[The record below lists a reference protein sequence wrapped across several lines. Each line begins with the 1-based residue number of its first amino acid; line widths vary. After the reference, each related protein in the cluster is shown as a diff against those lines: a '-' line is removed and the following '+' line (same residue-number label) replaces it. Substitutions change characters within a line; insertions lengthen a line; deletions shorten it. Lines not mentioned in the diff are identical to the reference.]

1 MRRLPPY
8 DTLENRYAN
17 LRANPSNL
25 GLHSPCTTSSVVS
38 RVFHHHHHHST
49 FSPKEGEKG
58 FLFAD
63 IRNPPSL
70 PLREECERR
79 AKGYKAGLAAR
90 GFEGSVFL
98 RPRLRRQ
105 GFVEVKKV
113 AKVPFAPHRRFSLFS
128 SRVESRAVFSLF
140 FFRFEGE
147 GG

>member
-25 GLHSPCTTSSVVS
+25 GLHSPCTTSSIVS
-38 RVFHHHHHHST
+38 RVLHHHHST
-49 FSPKEGEKG
+49 FSPKEGEEG

-63 IRNPPSL
+63 ISNPPSL

-128 SRVESRAVFSLF
+128 SRVESSRGQFFSLF